1 MSEDP
6 IADSLEQASTY
17 VKRLSDAKKF
27 TVSEARMADTF
38 QVLVALQKD
47 IKERKLQI

>member
-17 VKRLSDAKKF
+17 VKRLTDAKKF
-27 TVSEARMADTF
+27 RVSEARMMDTF

-47 IKERKLQI
+47 IKERKL